1 MSGLF
6 RAEVMA
12 QQQQQRLQGEVSLT
26 QPASFIAL
34 TGLIITLVLSS
45 FAFLYFS
52 EYRRKELVL
61 GTFEPVFTA
70 VELKSLA
77 TSGVGKVLVQV
88 GDVVEQG
95 EPLIQW
101 QTNIPMHES
110 TSQLR
115 APFSGSVTDILW
127 SKTRFN
133 GSSPPSV
140 LLLPKPDSLLAVVY
154 VPASIINQVILGQ
167 VLQMRIDAFP
177 YQRFG
182 VQEATVIELAKR
194 PVTQHDS
201 VPLPE
206 PSYRVILA
214 LINTQ
219 DFALKEGMRLE
230 ADISTPPRR
239 LLTWLFEASISRE
252 GEI

>member
-6 RAEVMA
+6 REEVMV
-12 QQQQQRLQGEVSLT
+12 QQQRLQGEVSLT
-26 QPASFIAL
+26 QPVSFIAL

-52 EYRRKELVL
+52 EYQRKELVL
-61 GTFEPVFTA
+61 GTFEPVSTA
-70 VELKSLA
+70 VELQGFVTTA
-77 TSGVGKVLVQV
+77 VGKVLVQV
-88 GDVVEQG
+88 GDVVTQG
-95 EPLIQW
+95 QSLMQW
-101 QTNIPMHES
+101 QTNISMPES
-110 TSQLR
+110 SSQLR
-115 APFSGSVTDILW
+115 APFSGTVIDILE
-127 SKTRFN
+127 SKTL
-133 GSSPPSV
+133 SSEPSNTSF
-140 LLLPKPDSLLAVVY
+140 LLLPKPESLLAVVY
-154 VPASIINQVILGQ
+154 VPASIINQVTLGQ

-182 VQEATVIELAKR
+182 VQEATVVELAKR

-201 VPLPE
+201 APLPE

-219 DFALKEGMRLE
+219 DFALIEGMRLE